1 MNTRLPATL
10 GVFVCL
16 ILAGPLAHAQ
26 DARAVASH
34 SIDAEAERQRTD
46 ELRSEVNT
54 LRKRLGLPPVNM
66 AQISHT
72 TTRSAIAELKEVD
85 HQLDLAR
92 ERLQIAQSM
101 TPQERNVA
109 ARLYVTYDRAIQ
121 PGGAKMYKA
130 RRDGEWM
137 MRAMQEDVA
146 DLKKRSSELQSIIGT
161 EHPERLN
168 QSYLRE
174 LEQKEKKLQ
183 LHYKLAQRLQSEG
196 N

>member
-1 MNTRLPATL
+1 MHTRLPGTL
-10 GVFVCL
+10 GAILCL
-16 ILAGPLAHAQ
+16 ALVSPLAQAQ
-26 DARAVASH
+26 DARAVSSH
-34 SIDAEAERQRTD
+34 SIDAAAQQQRAD
-46 ELRSEVNT
+46 ELRREVDT

-66 AQISHT
+66 AQIGHT

-85 HQLDLAR
+85 HQLELAR
-92 ERLQIAQSM
+92 ERLQIGQSM
-101 TPQERNVA
+101 TPQERDIA
-109 ARLYVTYDRAIQ
+109 ARLYVTHDRAIQ

-130 RRDGEWM
+130 KRDGEWM
-137 MRAMQEDVA
+137 MRAMKEEVEGLQ
-146 DLKKRSSELQSIIGT
+146 KRSAELQAIIGT